1 EEASKVE
8 TLTTERDDL
17 ASRLATA
24 ELDAAQLPTLREE
37 NGGLAT
43 QLAETNA
50 ALESAMAAHA
60 AANVEVDGLKA
71 EVASLRSRL
80 SSPSR
85 RSGST
90 RSSRKDGDKAKQLVV
105 VRDPND
111 RGQM

>member
-1 EEASKVE
+1 
-8 TLTTERDDL
+8 
-17 ASRLATA
+17 
-24 ELDAAQLPTLREE
+24 
-37 NGGLAT
+37 
-43 QLAETNA
+43 
-50 ALESAMAAHA
+50 MAAHA

-111 RGQM
+111 RGQIQVIRRCDLRLHSRSASLSEGSGAD